1 MREFLSLISRQR
13 TLRPLTSHLSSTKY
27 ASITRRD
34 DLTDTA
40 KSNEEIRLSLTLFVC
55 LLVLLFYF
63 KLNFKQE
70 ERQRIYGMFN
80 HPW

>member
-27 ASITRRD
+27 ARITRRD

-40 KSNEEIRLSLTLFVC
+40 KSNEEIRLSLTLFFC

-70 ERQRIYGMFN
+70 ERQRI
-80 HPW
+80 